1 MKKKGRGLATIMFG
15 FGYGEGFPDY
25 SEASIEIKDDGQLLI
40 RTAAADVGQGVETV
54 VTQIAAEVLNTNTSQ
69 FSIVEGDTHTTKNSG
84 STSATRQTYFTG
96 NAVKNAAQDLL
107 GKIYFFASKEFGTN
121 YPEMTVKEGYAYP
134 VGEED
139 KKLSFREIA
148 YRVQEKGEE
157 LKGEGTFYPETY
169 DYDENGQSPKTYVA
183 YTFMTQIYEVE
194 VDTDTGL
201 VDVLDVKTALDV
213 GKAINPKNVEGQIE
227 GGTTQGIGMALM
239 EEQVIENYQTFIG
252 YKDDAESRKK
262 EKQGKSNLHIPK
274 TYEILDT
281 IRARILTTFFNKRP
295 YIEFEPMPS
304 AADLS
309 KKILNE
315 EKADV
320 AASFVDEQ
328 LEKNNIKSVFY
339 RVWP

>member
-148 YRVQEKGEE
+148 YRVQEEGEE

-239 EEQVIENYQTFIG
+239 EEQVIKDGITLNPNMTGYVVPTAMDVPDFESRLIENS
-252 YKDDAESRKK
+252 DAEGPYGAKGIG
-262 EKQGKSNLHIPK
+262 EPVAMAANPGIANAI
-274 TYEILDT
+274 YDAIGV
-281 IRARILTTFFNKRP
+281 RIT
-295 YIEFEPMPS
+295 
-304 AADLS
+304 DLPITPE
-309 KKILNE
+309 KILKALE
-315 EKADV
+315 E
-320 AASFVDEQ
+320 
-328 LEKNNIKSVFY
+328 
-339 RVWP
+339 

>member
-1 MKKKGRGLATIMFG
+1 MKKYGKGMASIMFG
-15 FGYGEGFPDY
+15 FGYGEGFPDH
-25 SEASIEIKDDGQLLI
+25 SIASIEIMEDERIQIK
-40 RTAAADVGQGVETV
+40 TAAADVGQGVITTV
-54 VTQIAAEVLNTNTSQ
+54 IQIAAEILRIKPDYFEVVQ
-69 FSIVEGDTHTTKNSG
+69 GDTHTTKDSG

-134 VGEED
+134 VGEEE

-148 YRVQEKGEE
+148 YRVQEEGEE
-157 LKGEGTFYPETY
+157 LRGEGTFYPETY

-239 EEQVIENYQTFIG
+239 EEQVIKDGITLNPNMTGYVVPTAMDVPDFESRLIENS
-252 YKDDAESRKK
+252 DAE
-262 EKQGKSNLHIPK
+262 GPYGAIGV
-274 TYEILDT
+274 
-281 IRARILTTFFNKRP
+281 RIT
-295 YIEFEPMPS
+295 
-304 AADLS
+304 DLPITPE
-309 KKILNE
+309 KILKALE
-315 EKADV
+315 E
-320 AASFVDEQ
+320 
-328 LEKNNIKSVFY
+328 
-339 RVWP
+339 